1 MDVAQDYRYSWAQLM
16 MGTVCSIGKEEKVLS
31 CKL

>member
-16 MGTVCSIGKEEKVLS
+16 MDTVCSIGEEKVLS
-31 CKL
+31 RKI